1 MFRTNTRCQIITNN
15 LVCGISQQSV
25 GQNRLILCDSSQC
38 WRRIGEA
45 MSSSACCSGE
55 GNERVWLFA
64 RDIKRHFISVDKTS
78 ATLSFKT
85 DRVQIH
91 DQKSLTKKKKRY
103 VVIAGCFR
111 NIYDVLK
118 KLLRA
123 PWLPM
128 RNVDTHSSCWR
139 SRRWLWPSRW
149 KTPSS
154 ETNCR
159 MCQLSQNNMGM
170 EIKKNGQSTSIANE
184 QPCVVNEKKL

>member
-1 MFRTNTRCQIITNN
+1 MARGTNGYDCSRAISRDTSFRWIKHRQRFLSKQI
-15 LVCGISQQSV
+15 VY
-25 GQNRLILCDSSQC
+25 RY
-38 WRRIGEA
+38 
-45 MSSSACCSGE
+45 M
-55 GNERVWLFA
+55 
-64 RDIKRHFISVDKTS
+64 
-78 ATLSFKT
+78 
-85 DRVQIH
+85 
-91 DQKSLTKKKKRY
+91 TKNPLQKKRY

>member
-91 DQKSLTKKKKRY
+91 DQKSLTKKKDMWLLLAVSATSMMCLRNSCELLGSPCGMWIPIAPAGEAAGGCGPADGRLRPPKR
-103 VVIAGCFR
+103 IAECANFHKTTWGWKS
-111 NIYDVLK
+111 K
-118 KLLRA
+118 K
-123 PWLPM
+123 M
-128 RNVDTHSSCWR
+128 VN
-139 SRRWLWPSRW
+139 
-149 KTPSS
+149 
-154 ETNCR
+154 
-159 MCQLSQNNMGM
+159 
-170 EIKKNGQSTSIANE
+170 
-184 QPCVVNEKKL
+184 QPL